1 MMRLCW
7 NKRSLMVF
15 SCFVSYKSYHK
26 KGTLDFKQRMVKEL
40 SELLLT
46 INHSF
51 STLMQ
56 TIHKQL
62 YERTK
67 IIAVI
72 DATAK
77 GSLFPTAK
85 VGSTTALIFFH
96 IILHPAVLMMI
107 FIYFDNFIRRQFHSV
122 NGTEISHMKI
132 WREPKSLSARLIP
145 VFKHC
150 EHLCVGIY
158 SEEREKHGAAWN
170 NPPYTKPCSLLKNE
184 NYNHFRISF

>member
-1 MMRLCW
+1 
-7 NKRSLMVF
+7 MVF

-72 DATAK
+72 EK
-77 GSLFPTAK
+77 GFLFPTAK
-85 VGSTTALIFFH
+85 VASTTAMIFFH
-96 IILHPAVLMMI
+96 IILHPAVPIYDFHI
-107 FIYFDNFIRRQFHSV
+107 F
-122 NGTEISHMKI
+122 G
-132 WREPKSLSARLIP
+132 
-145 VFKHC
+145 
-150 EHLCVGIY
+150 
-158 SEEREKHGAAWN
+158 
-170 NPPYTKPCSLLKNE
+170 
-184 NYNHFRISF
+184 

>member
-1 MMRLCW
+1 MRLCR
-7 NKRSLMVF
+7 NKGSLMVF
-15 SCFVSYKSYHK
+15 SSFVSYKSYHK
-26 KGTLDFKQRMVKEL
+26 KGTLDNKQRMVKEL

-77 GSLFPTAK
+77 GFLFPTNNK
-85 VGSTTALIFFH
+85 QQQLQK
-96 IILHPAVLMMI
+96 L
-107 FIYFDNFIRRQFHSV
+107 
-122 NGTEISHMKI
+122 
-132 WREPKSLSARLIP
+132 RLQ
-145 VFKHC
+145 
-150 EHLCVGIY
+150 L
-158 SEEREKHGAAWN
+158 R
-170 NPPYTKPCSLLKNE
+170 
-184 NYNHFRISF
+184 

>member
-1 MMRLCW
+1 
-7 NKRSLMVF
+7 MVF

-26 KGTLDFKQRMVKEL
+26 KGTLGFKQRMVKEL

-77 GSLFPTAK
+77 GFLFPTAN
-85 VGSTTALIFFH
+85 VASTIACDDLLSHNSSPRSSH
-96 IILHPAVLMMI
+96 I
-107 FIYFDNFIRRQFHSV
+107 
-122 NGTEISHMKI
+122 
-132 WREPKSLSARLIP
+132 
-145 VFKHC
+145 
-150 EHLCVGIY
+150 
-158 SEEREKHGAAWN
+158 
-170 NPPYTKPCSLLKNE
+170 
-184 NYNHFRISF
+184 

>member
-1 MMRLCW
+1 MACYFFRFTLLIPFFSLLLVCLSEEFEKYFSKERGQKRLMLVPQRSLMEIHQDADRQYRLLEQTVQFLFRMRLCR
-7 NKRSLMVF
+7 NKGSLMVF
-15 SCFVSYKSYHK
+15 SSFGSYKSCHK

-77 GSLFPTAK
+77 GFLFPTNNK
-85 VGSTTALIFFH
+85 QQQLQK
-96 IILHPAVLMMI
+96 L
-107 FIYFDNFIRRQFHSV
+107 
-122 NGTEISHMKI
+122 
-132 WREPKSLSARLIP
+132 RLQ
-145 VFKHC
+145 
-150 EHLCVGIY
+150 L
-158 SEEREKHGAAWN
+158 R
-170 NPPYTKPCSLLKNE
+170 
-184 NYNHFRISF
+184 

>member
-1 MMRLCW
+1 
-7 NKRSLMVF
+7 MVF

-77 GSLFPTAK
+77 GFPFSTAN
-85 VGSTTALIFFH
+85 VESTIACDDLLSYNSSPHSSH
-96 IILHPAVLMMI
+96 I
-107 FIYFDNFIRRQFHSV
+107 
-122 NGTEISHMKI
+122 
-132 WREPKSLSARLIP
+132 
-145 VFKHC
+145 
-150 EHLCVGIY
+150 
-158 SEEREKHGAAWN
+158 
-170 NPPYTKPCSLLKNE
+170 
-184 NYNHFRISF
+184 

>member
-1 MMRLCW
+1 
-7 NKRSLMVF
+7 MVF

-51 STLMQ
+51 STLMK

-77 GSLFPTAK
+77 GFLFPTTK
-85 VGSTTALIFFH
+85 VASTTAMIFFH
-96 IILHPAVLMMI
+96 IILHPTVPIYDFHI
-107 FIYFDNFIRRQFHSV
+107 F
-122 NGTEISHMKI
+122 G
-132 WREPKSLSARLIP
+132 
-145 VFKHC
+145 
-150 EHLCVGIY
+150 
-158 SEEREKHGAAWN
+158 
-170 NPPYTKPCSLLKNE
+170 
-184 NYNHFRISF
+184 

>member
-1 MMRLCW
+1 
-7 NKRSLMVF
+7 MVF

-56 TIHKQL
+56 IIHTQL

-72 DATAK
+72 VQQQKRLSVFAQPDINTRGGWGNSRQLCKPETKSRVCITIENSPNASSVYIRLCKHRKKVFYCFYKINFPRKNAK
-77 GSLFPTAK
+77 RF
-85 VGSTTALIFFH
+85 VRH
-96 IILHPAVLMMI
+96 
-107 FIYFDNFIRRQFHSV
+107 
-122 NGTEISHMKI
+122 
-132 WREPKSLSARLIP
+132 
-145 VFKHC
+145 
-150 EHLCVGIY
+150 
-158 SEEREKHGAAWN
+158 
-170 NPPYTKPCSLLKNE
+170 
-184 NYNHFRISF
+184 